1 MQTTTHQGGRTER
14 STEIKTGTLV
24 ADTLRQWIVN
34 GELAPGQRLIEADLR
49 KSLDASRSTVR
60 EVLIQLNG
68 EGLVELVHQ
77 RGAFVTRL
85 SEKELLD
92 LFGVRERLEGYA
104 AWLAAKNVAVGQ
116 NRKWLKQQQKTW
128 QQADMSTNYPRHLQ
142 ENIPFHEGILR
153 MSGNDRLVSMLQRLQ
168 IPSIRQRFFDAFEP
182 GHWKKSV
189 EEHLGII
196 DALLAGDSE
205 RAESAMRKHVRRTGK
220 LASQRV
226 ST

>member
-92 LFGVRERLEGYA
+92 LFDA
-104 AWLAAKNVAVGQ
+104 A
-116 NRKWLKQQQKTW
+116 
-128 QQADMSTNYPRHLQ
+128 
-142 ENIPFHEGILR
+142 GI
-153 MSGNDRLVSMLQRLQ
+153 
-168 IPSIRQRFFDAFEP
+168 
-182 GHWKKSV
+182 
-189 EEHLGII
+189 
-196 DALLAGDSE
+196 
-205 RAESAMRKHVRRTGK
+205 
-220 LASQRV
+220 RV
-226 ST
+226 SSGSACGSAVPVVSEKS